1 MRSIEIL
8 MNEHRIIE
16 KALSL
21 LELAVTRIERGEDYR
36 FLCKPIHNV

>member
-21 LELAVTRIERGEDYR
+21 LELAVTRIERGEEVP
-36 FLCKPIHNV
+36 LEALNML